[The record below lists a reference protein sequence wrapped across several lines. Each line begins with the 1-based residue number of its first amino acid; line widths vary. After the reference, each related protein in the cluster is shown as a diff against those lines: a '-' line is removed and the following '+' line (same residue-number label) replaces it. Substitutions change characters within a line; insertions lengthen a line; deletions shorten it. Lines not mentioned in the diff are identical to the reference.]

1 MKLLNEMFSIVG
13 GDADTVQIRLHADH
27 PIYKAHFPGNPIT
40 PGVCIVQIISE
51 ILGERLHRTFALDEV
66 VNLKFTST
74 LSPADDPLVEITFTS
89 VEKTEGGCKV
99 KGQIM
104 VAGDIKTKFSIIF
117 KNK

>member
-13 GDADTVQIRLHADH
+13 GDADNVQIRLHADH

-51 ILGERLHRTFALDEV
+51 ILGERLHRSFALDEI

-74 LSPADDPLVEITFTS
+74 LSPADDPLVEITFTL
-89 VEKTEGGCKV
+89 VEETEGGCKA
-99 KGQIM
+99 KGHIM
-104 VAGDIKTKFSIIF
+104 VAGDIKTKFSVIL
-117 KNK
+117 KNE